1 VGWNTYSIDLF
12 NGTNGLFEQWT
23 GSCPPSKYWN
33 QTGPIEMMRF
43 DPNENQLG
51 RTLHQ
56 ELDWIK
62 LTKMDQVKSGNTF
75 PFLLTA
81 NKPAGELSALNF
93 YYTTTLSN
101 PTQHPAVEYVRDVI
115 PSPVFTFLPITISP
129 SFDDYEQED
138 IRFIWD
144 TSGVSPADY
153 YICVN
158 AGDDY
163 NSVSYCSNAPV
174 KVTN

>member
-1 VGWNTYSIDLF
+1 
-12 NGTNGLFEQWT
+12 
-23 GSCPPSKYWN
+23 
-33 QTGPIEMMRF
+33 MMRL

-62 LTKMDQVKSGNTF
+62 LTKMDQAKTNSTF
-75 PFLLTA
+75 TFLLKA
-81 NKPAGELSALNF
+81 NKPAASLSTLDF

-115 PSPVFTFLPITISP
+115 PTPVFTFLPLTIATQYDD
-129 SFDDYEQED
+129 FDQED
-138 IRFIWD
+138 IRFVWD

-153 YICVN
+153 YICVIADDGLNN
-158 AGDDY
+158 A
-163 NSVSYCSNAPV
+163 SYCSNAPV